1 MPTFPLGITSLYTGL
16 MALLLVIVSV
26 NVTLGRVKFKV
37 DLGDGGKP
45 EMLQRIRVQ
54 GNLVEYTPIALIL
67 MGLLEMAGTAAWM
80 LHTLGIVLIVG
91 RVAHAIAL
99 SRSSGPT
106 ALRGI
111 GATATWIMIAAGGL
125 LTLGMTQGW
134 LVK

>member
-1 MPTFPLGITSLYTGL
+1 MQTLHLGITSLYAGL
-16 MALLLVIVSV
+16 LALLIVIVSV
-26 NVTLGRVKFKV
+26 NVTMGRVKFKV

-54 GNLVEYTPIALIL
+54 GNLVEYAPISLIL
-67 MGLLEMAGTAAWM
+67 MGLLEMAGSASWM

-99 SRSSGPT
+99 SRSSAPT

-111 GATATWIMIAAGGL
+111 GATATWIVILAGGL
-125 LTLGMTQGW
+125 LTLGTTQGW